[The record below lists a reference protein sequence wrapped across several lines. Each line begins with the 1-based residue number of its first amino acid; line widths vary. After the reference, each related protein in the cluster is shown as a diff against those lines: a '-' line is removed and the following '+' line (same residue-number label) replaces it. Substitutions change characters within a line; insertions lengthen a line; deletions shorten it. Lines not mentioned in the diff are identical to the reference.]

1 MKLLVAFAGFVA
13 VVQGY
18 TNPVTIVGYRMFDN
32 KTGTSFAVKG
42 IDYYPR
48 PNSGSLNLNNLDL
61 FTDAYY
67 DVWKD
72 DIEYLAATGMYALID
87 LAASCTNCSVTGD
100 PYPNC
105 YSTTLRERG
114 REIILA
120 FSKYDNVL
128 AFSAGNE
135 VNNEVPND
143 ASINAPCQKKF
154 VRDMRQ
160 FIGECPFIRKI
171 PVGLVVSDHD
181 VVKNNRQV
189 NAKYY
194 NCRTST
200 DKYENAEW
208 YGINAYQYCNHD
220 EKTLEAA
227 SGFHQ
232 LQIDFLSFGMTIP
245 VMLTEFG
252 CLNEKFP
259 KLGNYEAQRTWLQVE
274 WLFSSEF
281 RKVFS
286 GGFAFE
292 YSTEMVNVQTG
303 FPFTSFDKGNYGLGY
318 YKPVN
323 CDHKGVKCEYVP
335 LPNYQNLTT
344 QYQKVRLTNESL
356 MSVFK
361 SDRTTFPTCPS
372 GFPKL
377 SDIQWLSD
385 SIVSKFKCPSVVQAF
400 TCPGQQSSGTWVVGS
415 GSTSKSPTGSS
426 GSSSGSS
433 PASTPTTNEARNQ
446 LSLFISTVCI
456 ALLSVIM
463 LL

>member
-72 DIEYLAATGMYALID
+72 DIEYLAATGANTARLYAVDPSKSHDKFMCALRSKGMYALID

-143 ASINAPCQKKF
+143 ASINAPCQKNLY
-154 VRDMRQ
+154 
-160 FIGECPFIRKI
+160 I

-252 CLNEKFP
+252 CLNE
-259 KLGNYEAQRTWLQVE
+259 
-274 WLFSSEF
+274 
-281 RKVFS
+281 
-286 GGFAFE
+286 
-292 YSTEMVNVQTG
+292 
-303 FPFTSFDKGNYGLGY
+303 SFQNLVITKHSVRGYKNYGLGY

-372 GFPKL
+372 GFPT
-377 SDIQWLSD
+377 
-385 SIVSKFKCPSVVQAF
+385 F